1 MPVLKE
7 GSNISSSSFLTLQ
20 FYFVGLVKTKSQHA
34 SSLSKVLNNRP
45 AALSS
50 TDLSH
55 TRPAISTQFKSSS
68 TLSEHK
74 LRGLESIIET
84 LDNKQMTQQTES
96 VNHLKLTENNNLSSF
111 EESKSSCVRG
121 GNSKHVLEISP
132 ETLELISEFETMTNQ
147 LLSRRSSINYDEV
160 L

>member
-1 MPVLKE
+1 MTALKD
-7 GSNISSSSFLTLQ
+7 GSNISSRSFMTLQ

-55 TRPAISTQFKSSS
+55 TRPAISTHFKSSS

-74 LRGLESIIET
+74 LRGLESIIEA

-111 EESKSSCVRG
+111 EESSCVKG

>member
-1 MPVLKE
+1 MTALKDR
-7 GSNISSSSFLTLQ
+7 SNISFSGFLMLQ

-50 TDLSH
+50 TDH

-84 LDNKQMTQQTES
+84 LDNKQMNQQTEP
-96 VNHLKLTENNNLSSF
+96 VNHLKLTENNNLSSSF
-111 EESKSSCVRG
+111 EESSCVRG

>member
-1 MPVLKE
+1 MTALKA
-7 GSNISSSSFLTLQ
+7 GIALFFNRNLMTTSN
-20 FYFVGLVKTKSQHA
+20 YFVGLVKTKSQHS

-45 AALSS
+45 AALSN

-96 VNHLKLTENNNLSSF
+96 VNNLKLTENNNVSSI
-111 EESKSSCVRG
+111 EETSCMGG
-121 GNSKHVLEISP
+121 GNSKHVLEISA

>member
-1 MPVLKE
+1 MTVLKD
-7 GSNISSSSFLTLQ
+7 GSNISSSIFLTLK
-20 FYFVGLVKTKSQHA
+20 FYFIGLVKTKSQHA

-45 AALSS
+45 GVLSS

-68 TLSEHK
+68 TLSERK

-111 EESKSSCVRG
+111 GESSCVRG

>member
-1 MPVLKE
+1 MTALKDR
-7 GSNISSSSFLTLQ
+7 SNISFSGFLMLQ

-50 TDLSH
+50 TDH

-84 LDNKQMTQQTES
+84 LDNKQMTQQTDS

-111 EESKSSCVRG
+111 EESSCVRG